1 MGSSDQVTAKG
12 SEGPVV
18 CFRKNKF
25 QRNQRRVLGCT
36 VVQEKEKAQVILG
49 QQAEEALG

>member
-1 MGSSDQVTAKG
+1 MGSSDQVAAKG

-25 QRNQRRVLGCT
+25 QRNQRRVLGFP
-36 VVQEKEKAQVILG
+36 VVQDKEKAQMILG
-49 QQAEEALG
+49 HQAEEALG